1 MDVCLL
7 GYPTRKSK
15 TEAILEPDAAV
26 KPSQRLGV
34 FPSSDSYGA
43 LSGCLG
49 VHASRC
55 PVHSVVGGGGGGGG
69 GDGDCDDGGRGGG
82 DDTDIVML
90 MKLLMVMLVVV

>member
-26 KPSQRLGV
+26 KPSQRLGF

-55 PVHSVVGGGGGGGG
+55 PVHSVVGGGGGGG

>member
-15 TEAILEPDAAV
+15 TEASLEPDAAV
-26 KPSQRLGV
+26 KPSQRLGF

-55 PVHSVVGGGGGGGG
+55 PVHSVVGGGVGGG